1 MTIRRKVI
9 VLQPAG
15 RDRRGDNILTGSP
28 PVSLPP
34 RPTKIE
40 CGVVGGI
47 GALKLSRDQEGLG
60 LVQGFFAFRAG

>member
-9 VLQPAG
+9 VLSPAD
-15 RDRRGDNILTGSP
+15 RDRRGGIIMTGSP

-47 GALKLSRDQEGLG
+47 GTLKVR
-60 LVQGFFAFRAG
+60 